1 MRLGTSNLARHK
13 KYLYN
18 DNPNCPI
25 CNEDEKE
32 TNDHYLNK
40 CKNYEKHR
48 KIMHTEI
55 SKIYPNVAIKDIND
69 NLLLTTNDSRNKEI
83 QKLIILDNYIEE
95 TKRFQKN
102 TMLKKSSYIN
112 MKSKI

>member
-1 MRLGTSNLARHK
+1 
-13 KYLYN
+13 
-18 DNPNCPI
+18 
-25 CNEDEKE
+25 
-32 TNDHYLNK
+32 
-40 CKNYEKHR
+40 
-48 KIMHTEI
+48 MHTEI